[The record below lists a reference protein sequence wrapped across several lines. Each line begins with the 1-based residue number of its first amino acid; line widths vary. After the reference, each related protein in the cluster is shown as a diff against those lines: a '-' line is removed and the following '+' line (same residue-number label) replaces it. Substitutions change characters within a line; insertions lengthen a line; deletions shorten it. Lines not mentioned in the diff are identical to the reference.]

1 MRYIILLLLLAGC
14 GENSKAEI
22 EDLRSLGYQE
32 FYCDRIEYKD
42 YKSDISE
49 DPYYKIYGLAEK
61 DNPDMGLLSARCF
74 NKDNCEYEMIE
85 SKEVTCQKFIITS
98 EDLIPYWDEHTLLI
112 YNLKNKM

>member
-1 MRYIILLLLLAGC
+1 MKYIILLLLLVGC
-14 GENSKAEI
+14 GENNKAET

-32 FYCDRIEYKD
+32 FYCDKIEYKD

-74 NKDNCEYEMIE
+74 DENNCEYEMIE
-85 SKEVTCQKFIITS
+85 SREVTCQKFFITN
-98 EDLIPYWDEHTLLI
+98 DYLIPYWDEHILLI